1 MENSEKILNEI
12 TLHVVAVTPAFK
24 TPDGV
29 QMYEYTT
36 VFYKTIGNDRR
47 TYKIE
52 LYGSEQLMCG
62 YYLPKIGTRLYYVA
76 KDKNSAVRGR
86 IVPTFGV
93 GEFLHQ

>member
-1 MENSEKILNEI
+1 MDSSEKILNEI

-36 VFYKTIGNDRR
+36 IFYKTVDNVRR
-47 TYKIE
+47 SYKIE
-52 LYGSEQLMCG
+52 LYGSEEILTG
-62 YYLPKIGTRLYYVA
+62 YYLPKIGTRLFYVA